1 MITTMSLV
9 NICHHT
15 KLKHFF
21 SCDENFLR
29 FILNNFQI
37 CNTILLTIVTMLYI
51 TSPQLIYL
59 ITGSLYLLT
68 PFTHFTYPQTPSPL
82 ATTHLFSVSVSV
94 VLFCFEKPFLLC
106 GETVSLLHCWW
117 KCKMVQILEK
127 SWTVSYKT
135 KYATTLQASNCTHGC
150 LSQRSENLCSHKNL
164 YTNVH
169 SSIICDSPKMETIQM
184 SFNR

>member
-82 ATTHLFSVSVSV
+82 ATTHLFSVSTSV
-94 VLFCFEKPFLLC
+94 VLFCFEKQERIFL
-106 GETVSLLHCWW
+106 VDV
-117 KCKMVQILEK
+117 MRMLEGPALINK
-127 SWTVSYKT
+127 V
-135 KYATTLQASNCTHGC
+135 
-150 LSQRSENLCSHKNL
+150 CSHL
-164 YTNVH
+164 PYY
-169 SSIICDSPKMETIQM
+169 SITQKVETL
-184 SFNR
+184 SLDTL